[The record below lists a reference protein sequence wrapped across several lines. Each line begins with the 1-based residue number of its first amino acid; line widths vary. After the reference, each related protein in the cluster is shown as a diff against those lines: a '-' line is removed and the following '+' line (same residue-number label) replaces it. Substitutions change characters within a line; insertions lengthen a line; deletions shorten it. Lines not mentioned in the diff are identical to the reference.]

1 MAVKKKGLGRG
12 IDSLIP
18 QTDTGNK
25 KEKVK
30 EKLKYLKYMLVMK
43 LVLW

>member
-12 IDSLIP
+12 IDLLIP

-30 EKLKYLKYMLVMK
+30 NILKEC
-43 LVLW
+43 